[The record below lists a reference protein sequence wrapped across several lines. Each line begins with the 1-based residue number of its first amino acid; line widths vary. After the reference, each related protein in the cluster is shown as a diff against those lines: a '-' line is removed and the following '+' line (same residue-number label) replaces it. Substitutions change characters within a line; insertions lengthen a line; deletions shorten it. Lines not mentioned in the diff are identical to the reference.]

1 MYSRLILVPWQL
13 AACSACWLLA
23 RWLQISEIPD
33 CPSWDGSIPAPAT
46 DTDTDGGLGL
56 HVLSLNFS
64 ENQLALSYA
73 APFLFCR

>member
-33 CPSWDGSIPAPAT
+33 CLAIAIGPRSIPSA
-46 DTDTDGGLGL
+46 TDTDGGLL
-56 HVLSLNFS
+56 
-64 ENQLALSYA
+64 Y
-73 APFLFCR
+73 

>member
-33 CPSWDGSIPAPAT
+33 CPSWDGSIPAPAMAGHAAQT
-46 DTDTDGGLGL
+46 QDGGLGIEY
-56 HVLSLNFS
+56 SRSS
-64 ENQLALSYA
+64 EA
-73 APFLFCR
+73 AAAAAAVRAA